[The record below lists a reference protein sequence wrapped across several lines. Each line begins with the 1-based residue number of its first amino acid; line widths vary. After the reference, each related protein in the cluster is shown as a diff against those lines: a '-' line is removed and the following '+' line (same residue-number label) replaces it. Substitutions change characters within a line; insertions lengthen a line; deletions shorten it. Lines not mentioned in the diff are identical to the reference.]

1 MLSRPK
7 KRSLT
12 LKRHKT
18 SVTLE
23 EEFWQSF
30 QEIAS
35 EQKKGINELASEI
48 DQERAQKCG
57 LASAI
62 RLYILNYFKFKKS
75 NLLQK
80 ENSN

>member
-48 DQERAQKCG
+48 DQERGQKC
-57 LASAI
+57 
-62 RLYILNYFKFKKS
+62 

>member
-23 EEFWQSF
+23 EEFWKSF

-35 EQKKGINELASEI
+35 EQKKR
-48 DQERAQKCG
+48 D
-57 LASAI
+57 
-62 RLYILNYFKFKKS
+62 
-75 NLLQK
+75 
-80 ENSN
+80 